1 MSAAIDTFDIN
12 EAAARLQGRARQL
25 RRQATASHPLVAQTY
40 RRRAAE
46 LDLQALLE
54 AVWNPPMDFTGYA
67 DPYAA

>member
-1 MSAAIDTFDIN
+1 MSAAIDTDIN
-12 EAAARLQGRARQL
+12 EAAARLQDRARQL
-25 RRQATASHPLVAQTY
+25 RRQATAAHPVLAGTY

-54 AVWNPPMDFTGYA
+54 VVWNPPMDLSEFA